1 MKLEGLCLMINSKIA
16 ERVKLMSLKVQQQQ
30 TNRQKQESKS

>member
-1 MKLEGLCLMINSKIA
+1 MINSKIS
-16 ERVKLMSLKVQQQQ
+16 ERVKLMSLKIQQQQ